1 MHLNSL
7 SLFIDSKEG
16 KLKHLA
22 SKHLDQVCKLL
33 EQVDTNLAPIARN
46 MTPSEYAAYYMSD
59 SSGFDSDDD
68 LPIRSLSHD
77 FARSIDSDSDDD
89 LPIIS
94 LRTSYSS
101 TNTTARSNDSDS
113 DVDGS
118 NFGFTNRRK
127 SRKKGKKVP
136 RKKKVDKK
144 RKVNSKK
151 SRKKKGRKL

>member
-1 MHLNSL
+1 
-7 SLFIDSKEG
+7 
-16 KLKHLA
+16 
-22 SKHLDQVCKLL
+22 
-33 EQVDTNLAPIARN
+33 
-46 MTPSEYAAYYMSD
+46 MTPSEYATYYMSD

-68 LPIRSLSHD
+68 LPIRSLRSSSSSMNT